1 MKQLIAIVLLAA
13 TASAAPQPPTPP
25 GPPSGPPPPSPCAQP
40 GTPIV
45 EIEQSVTGLLAQHA
59 KIIVSSN
66 GAWTYDMAEGT
77 GPLLTRASGCLDAKR
92 LATIRSLRW
101 MSDFSTLAGELEDP
115 GPIARSPGKP
125 VR

>member
-1 MKQLIAIVLLAA
+1 MKHLIAIVLVAA
-13 TASAAPQPPTPP
+13 TSSAAPQPPTPP

-45 EIEQSVTGLLAQHA
+45 SIEQSVTGLFAQHA
-59 KIIVSSN
+59 KLVIVSN

-77 GPLLTRASGCLDAKR
+77 GPLLMRASGCLDAAR
-92 LATIRSLRW
+92 LATIRSLHW
-101 MSDFSTLAGELEDP
+101 MSDVSTLAGELEDP
-115 GPIARSPGKP
+115 GPIVRSPGKP